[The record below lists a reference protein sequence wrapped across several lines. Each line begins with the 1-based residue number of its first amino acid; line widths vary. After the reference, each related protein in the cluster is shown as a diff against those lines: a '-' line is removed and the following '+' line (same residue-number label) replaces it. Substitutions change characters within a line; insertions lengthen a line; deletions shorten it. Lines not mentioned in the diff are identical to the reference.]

1 MEVGKKSWRI
11 GSHSSYFNTTEESG
25 TNNSANNSQDSKGM
39 SKAKAIGVLRE
50 PARKDAPFDLL
61 LVNREDLMSG
71 DWWPSWQ
78 EQPQRDLC

>member
-1 MEVGKKSWRI
+1 
-11 GSHSSYFNTTEESG
+11 
-25 TNNSANNSQDSKGM
+25 M

-71 DWWPSWQ
+71 DWWPSWP